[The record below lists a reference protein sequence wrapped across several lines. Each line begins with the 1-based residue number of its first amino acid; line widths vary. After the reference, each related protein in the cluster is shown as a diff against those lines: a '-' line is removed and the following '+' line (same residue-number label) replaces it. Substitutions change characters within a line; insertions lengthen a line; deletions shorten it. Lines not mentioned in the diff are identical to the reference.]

1 MYIKS
6 AQLIHTPLDMHSY
19 PGFQETAEA
28 TIHAGN
34 IVYVQTGECEA
45 RFKNIMLVNSDVVIM
60 LLIMFHL
67 FKCFIIITQV
77 KTIYYTMR
85 SYFIII
91 NTCSEA
97 DQMSN

>member
-34 IVYVQTGECEA
+34 IVYMYIQ
-45 RFKNIMLVNSDVVIM
+45 VN
-60 LLIMFHL
+60 
-67 FKCFIIITQV
+67 V
-77 KTIYYTMR
+77 KLGLKIL
-85 SYFIII
+85 
-91 NTCSEA
+91 CL
-97 DQMSN
+97 